1 MAKQAFISIPLDI
14 PDVQVLTTEIT
25 RAGELM
31 LTVERTL
38 LMALVNS
45 TVEDVVRKED
55 VSYDTAAQDVLPHAT
70 MVAARFHVARLYR
83 DCADTLR
90 KETRRSL
97 RATKDKAILEE
108 VKHTLWPFRKG
119 SDDLEADEQARLT
132 RLFERAPALKPA
144 YELRQDLTTIVDTA
158 SSRDDG
164 LRQLQAWE
172 RKVAVSGLT
181 CFDSFLSTLATWR
194 EQIANYFIARQ
205 TSVLNVN

>member
-97 RATKDKAILEE
+97 RATNLGRFFQRI
-108 VKHTLWPFRKG
+108 TL
-119 SDDLEADEQARLT
+119 DLMGEHW
-132 RLFERAPALKPA
+132 FW
-144 YELRQDLTTIVDTA
+144 RQPVH
-158 SSRDDG
+158 
-164 LRQLQAWE
+164 
-172 RKVAVSGLT
+172 
-181 CFDSFLSTLATWR
+181 
-194 EQIANYFIARQ
+194 
-205 TSVLNVN
+205 